1 MTPKRLGSIAKE
13 EGQSMSLHG
22 QAALVTGASRGIGRE
37 IAVALAEQGAQVAV
51 VDIREDLLS
60 ETVRAIE
67 SKGAKALALKADVA
81 AFADVEGAVGR
92 TVETFGHLDILVN
105 NAGITRDGLLM
116 RMKDEDWDA
125 VLRVNLKGI
134 FNGIKAASRPMLR
147 QKGGRIVNI
156 ASVSGLRGN
165 AGQANYAAAKAGVIG
180 LTKTAAQEFASRGI
194 TVNAVAPGYIDTAM
208 TAALPDEVKQKN
220 LAAIPLGRFG
230 TPRDIADAVAFLA
243 GPGAGYITGQVLVV
257 DGGMTM

>member
-1 MTPKRLGSIAKE
+1 MPLKD
-13 EGQSMSLHG
+13 QV
-22 QAALVTGASRGIGRE
+22 ALVTGASRGIGRE
-37 IAVALAEQGAQVAV
+37 IAIALAEQGVNVVV
-51 VDIREDLLS
+51 VDIREDLLA
-60 ETVRAIE
+60 ETVKAVE
-67 SKGAKALALKADVA
+67 AKGVKALALKADVSRFA
-81 AFADVEGAVGR
+81 EMEQVVGKTIEAFGRLDV
-92 TVETFGHLDILVN
+92 LVN

-125 VLRVNLKGI
+125 VLGVNLKGI

-147 QKGGRIVNI
+147 QKGGRIVNLS
-156 ASVSGLRGN
+156 SVSGLRGN
-165 AGQANYAAAKAGVIG
+165 AGQANYASAKAGVIG

-208 TAALPDEVKQKN
+208 TQALTDEVKQKT
-220 LAAIPLGRFG
+220 LAAIPLGRYG
-230 TPRDIADAVAFLA
+230 TPRDIADAVVFLA